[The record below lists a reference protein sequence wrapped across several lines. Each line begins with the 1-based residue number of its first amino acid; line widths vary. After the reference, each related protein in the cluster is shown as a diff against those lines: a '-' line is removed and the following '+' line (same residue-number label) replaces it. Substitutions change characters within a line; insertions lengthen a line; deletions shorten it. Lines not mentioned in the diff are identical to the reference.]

1 MPSYL
6 QAFGLSLPIVK
17 KSDDITELI
26 VSAAK
31 KQNIGIEN
39 NDIIIITE
47 KIVSKSEGRIIS
59 LKNIKP
65 SHKAIKLAKEA
76 EKDPRLVEAILRE
89 SKDVLK
95 VEKGFIIV
103 ETRHGFICANAGI
116 DASNIAGNDETI
128 KLLPKD
134 PDKSAEKIR
143 KKIEKAAGKKIGVI
157 ISDSF
162 GRPFR
167 FGSVGVAIG
176 ASNVKALWDRR
187 GEKDLFG
194 KVLKTTRVSLGDAL
208 ASLGNLVTGEAGEG
222 IPVVVVKTNLG
233 LVGKGRAKELIRDK
247 KTDVFR

>member
-17 KSDDITELI
+17 KGDDIAGLI

-31 KQNIGIEN
+31 KQNIGIGS
-39 NDIIIITE
+39 NDIIIVTE

-59 LKNIKP
+59 LKDIKP
-65 SHKAIKLAKEA
+65 TKKAIAIAKQA
-76 EKDPRLVEAILRE
+76 QKDPRLVEAILRE
-89 SKDVLK
+89 SKKVLRIG
-95 VEKGFIIV
+95 KGFIIV

-116 DASNIAGNDETI
+116 DASNIAGNDETV

-143 KKIEKAAGKKIGVI
+143 KKIEKATGKKIGVI

-176 ASNVKALWDRR
+176 ASKVRVLWDRR

-194 KVLKTTRVSLGDAL
+194 KVLKTTRVAIGDAL

-222 IPVVVVKTNLG
+222 IPVVIVKSNLK
-233 LVGKGRAKELIRDK
+233 LLGKGRAKELIRDK